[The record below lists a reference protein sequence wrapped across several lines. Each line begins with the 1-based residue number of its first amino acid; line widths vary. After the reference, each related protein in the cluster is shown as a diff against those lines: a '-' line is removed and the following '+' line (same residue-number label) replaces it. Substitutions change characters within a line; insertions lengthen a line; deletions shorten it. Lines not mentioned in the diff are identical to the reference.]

1 MKIMKNISTSL
12 ATSMVFL
19 VTIIFPSMGM
29 ADGKVPITIKTF
41 VRAETDTAI
50 KNVVGIAGL
59 NTFFHLRGLTPIDK
73 QDVIRMNR
81 DTLYSSA
88 VLDLTKPATVFMP
101 ETGDRYQSLHV
112 INQDHYSF
120 AKTKPGTYKLTQ
132 AEVGTRYAYLIV
144 RTFID
149 ADDAEDIKLANTIQD
164 QLMIEGGGAGPL
176 DIPDWNTE
184 QVMIARGALNTLAKL
199 GGTNEGGFGS
209 REETDP
215 IAHLMWAAAGW
226 GGLPLK
232 HTSADIG
239 AVAKNDGT
247 PHVLNVKDVPVNA
260 FWSVTV
266 YNADGFIPEN
276 SRSIYSY
283 NNVTARPDDD
293 GSFTIYFG
301 GCDDD
306 SKNCLPISAGW
317 NYVIRMYE
325 PRSEILDGSWR
336 FPAIEPVK

>member
-1 MKIMKNISTSL
+1 MKKITSTPIPVVMFI
-12 ATSMVFL
+12 MVF
-19 VTIIFPSMGM
+19 VSIIFSCMVM
-29 ADGKVPITIKTF
+29 ADDKVPVTVKTF

-50 KNVVGIAGL
+50 KKVVGIAGL
-59 NTFFHLRGLTPIDK
+59 NTFFHLRGLTPIDQ

-88 VLDLTKPATVFMP
+88 VLDLSKPATVILP
-101 ETGDRYQSLHV
+101 ETGGRYQSLHV

-120 AKTKPGTYKLTQ
+120 AKTKPGKYRLTQ
-132 AEVGTRYAYLIV
+132 KEVGTRYAYLII

-149 ADDAEDIKLANTIQD
+149 ADDPEDIKAANAIQD
-164 QLMIEGGGAGPL
+164 QLKIEGGGTGPL
-176 DIPDWNTE
+176 DIPDWNIDQMMT
-184 QVMIARGALNTLAKL
+184 ARDALNTLAKL
-199 GGTNEGGFGS
+199 GGTNEGGFGTK
-209 REETDP
+209 EETDP

-232 HTSADIG
+232 NTFGDIG

-247 PHVLNVKDVPVNA
+247 PYVLNVKDVPVNA
-260 FWSVTV
+260 FWSVIV

-276 SRSIYSY
+276 SRGVYSY
-283 NNVTARPDDD
+283 NNVTAKPNDD

-301 GCDDD
+301 DCNDGH
-306 SKNCLPISAGW
+306 KNCLPISAGW

-325 PRSEILDGSWR
+325 PRPEVLDGSWK
-336 FPAIEPVK
+336 FPAIKPVK

>member
-1 MKIMKNISTSL
+1 MKIVKNNSIP
-12 ATSMVFL
+12 L
-19 VTIIFPSMGM
+19 VTLMGILVIIIFPASVM
-29 ADGKVPITIKTF
+29 ADGKVPVTVKTF
-41 VRAETDTAI
+41 VRAETDAAI
-50 KNVVGIAGL
+50 KNITGMAGL
-59 NTFFHLRGLTPIDK
+59 NTFFHLRGLAPIDK

-88 VLDLTKPATVFMP
+88 VLDLTRPATVIMP

-112 INQDHYSF
+112 IDQDHYSF

-149 ADDAEDIKLANTIQD
+149 ADDAEDIKAANAIQD
-164 QLMIEGGGAGPL
+164 QLKIEGGGTGPL

-184 QVMIARGALNTLAKL
+184 QVLIARGALNTLAKL

-226 GGLPLK
+226 GGLPPK
-232 HTSADIG
+232 HTSGDIG
-239 AVAKNDGT
+239 AVADNDGT

-260 FWSVTV
+260 FWSVIV

-276 SRSIYSY
+276 SRGVYSY
-283 NNVTARPDDD
+283 NNVTAKPNDD

-317 NYVIRMYE
+317 NYVIRLYE
-325 PRSEILDGSWR
+325 PRAEILDGSWK
-336 FPAIEPVK
+336 FPAIKPVK

>member
-1 MKIMKNISTSL
+1 MKKLKSTTIFLAIVIMAI
-12 ATSMVFL
+12 V
-19 VTIIFPSMGM
+19 VTIIPNTGM
-29 ADGKVPITIKTF
+29 ADGKEPVTVKTF

-50 KNVVGIAGL
+50 KKVVGTAGV
-59 NTFFHLRGLTPIDK
+59 NTFFHIRGLVPIDK

-88 VLDLTKPATVFMP
+88 VLDLSKPATVILP
-101 ETGDRYQSLHV
+101 ETGGRYQSLHV

-120 AKTKPGTYKLTQ
+120 AKTKPGKYKLTQ
-132 AEVGTRYAYLIV
+132 KEVGSRYAYLIV

-149 ADDAEDIKLANTIQD
+149 AGDAEDIKAANTIQD
-164 QLMIEGGGAGPL
+164 QLKIEGGGSGPL
-176 DIPDWNTE
+176 DIPDWNIE
-184 QVMIARGALNTLAKL
+184 QVMIARDALNTLAKL
-199 GGTNEGGFGS
+199 GGTNEGGFGTK
-209 REETDP
+209 EETDP

-232 HTSADIG
+232 HTFGDIG

-260 FWSVTV
+260 FWSVIV

-276 SRSIYSY
+276 SKGVYSY
-283 NNVTARPDDD
+283 NNVTAKTNKD
-293 GSFTIYFG
+293 GSYTIYFG
-301 GCDDD
+301 DCDDEK
-306 SKNCLPISAGW
+306 KNCLPISEGW

-325 PRSEILDGSWR
+325 PRQEILDGSWK